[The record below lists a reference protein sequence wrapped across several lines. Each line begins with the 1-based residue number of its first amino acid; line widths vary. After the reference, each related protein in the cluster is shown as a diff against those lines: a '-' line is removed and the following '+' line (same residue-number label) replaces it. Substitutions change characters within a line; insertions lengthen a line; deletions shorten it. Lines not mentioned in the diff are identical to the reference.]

1 LTAATERAAVPL
13 RVGGLT
19 PLSATDWPGQLSA
32 VVFSQGC
39 PWRCAYCHNPHLL
52 RTNGPTELAWED
64 VLAFLRRR
72 VSLLDGVVFSGG
84 EPLAQ
89 RGLPDAMCAVR
100 RLGFRIGLH
109 TAGVYPQRLKQVLP
123 LIDWV
128 GLDVK
133 APFEAYSSIT
143 GIPGSGADALAS
155 AKLIIDS
162 GVAYEFR
169 TTVHPRQLAPQAV
182 QILVDELQRFGA
194 RHYALQEFRAQGCR
208 NAELTGR
215 VVPSYLDESFEAG
228 IAPRFESFQC
238 RRAA

>member
-1 LTAATERAAVPL
+1 LTAATERTSAPL

-19 PLSATDWPGQLSA
+19 RLSASDWSGQLSA
-32 VVFSQGC
+32 VVFCQGC

-52 RTNGPTELAWED
+52 RANGPTEMAWED

-72 VSLLDGVVFSGG
+72 EGLLDGVVFSGG

-89 RGLPDAMCAVR
+89 RALRAAMREVR
-100 RLGFRIGLH
+100 GMGFRVGLH
-109 TAGVYPQRLKQVLP
+109 TSGAYPQRLRQVLP

-162 GVAYEFR
+162 GVAYEVR
-169 TTVHPRQLAPQAV
+169 TTVHPRQLTPRAIETMVEQ
-182 QILVDELQRFGA
+182 LTRLGA

-208 NAELTGR
+208 DGDLTGSA
-215 VVPSYLDESFEAG
+215 VPSFLDESFAASV
-228 IAPRFESFQC
+228 APRFESFQL